1 MTNIRYASKTKSNAQ
16 KIHIKSYSLKK
27 QPIAT
32 GALVEICFA
41 LDLRAFSTG
50 HPSVICDQCNF
61 PLSPFSMEAHSK
73 KIATC
78 IQVAIFICETIVIE
92 FMLFIRIFIF
102 NIWSNFH
109 FLCWL
114 KSSVQNKHRHT
125 SGNFSSVGKSWE
137 ISGGNFYPRYNHERF
152 HVVHQ
157 DFPLQL
163 LTKLSLSFLV
173 KSWRSNKK
181 ETHKWQFFIRGIIVR
196 DFTSFITT
204 SFFNLVS
211 D

>member
-1 MTNIRYASKTKSNAQ
+1 MFIFHIQRSLKIQNNIQDSCEIVLKNSGHCRERAATWKLFNYSVTSKTKSNAQ

-102 NIWSNFH
+102 NI
-109 FLCWL
+109 
-114 KSSVQNKHRHT
+114 
-125 SGNFSSVGKSWE
+125 
-137 ISGGNFYPRYNHERF
+137 
-152 HVVHQ
+152 
-157 DFPLQL
+157 
-163 LTKLSLSFLV
+163 
-173 KSWRSNKK
+173 
-181 ETHKWQFFIRGIIVR
+181 
-196 DFTSFITT
+196 
-204 SFFNLVS
+204 
-211 D
+211 